1 MVMTDEK
8 WPAVVLR
15 RMYEEQMSALPYN
28 GCFDLIEELPSGT
41 LVNHL
46 RGVSLDHLKEYV
58 RMVFVD
64 VAPPRFIFRE
74 VSIHRPSPPIEEQM
88 FFDTD
93 DDDDEIEALLTD
105 EFSELT
111 EPRTLFTFIKRL
123 FQ

>member
-46 RGVSLDHLKEYV
+46 RGVNLDHLKQYV

-64 VAPPRFIFRE
+64 AAPPRFIFRE
-74 VSIHRPSPPIEEQM
+74 VSIYRPSPPIEEQM

-93 DDDDEIEALLTD
+93 DDVDIELLLDDDDPSTSKPTTI
-105 EFSELT
+105 
-111 EPRTLFTFIKRL
+111 FTFIKRL
-123 FQ
+123 FT